1 MLSTDKTI
9 HLMRHGVTE
18 MNEYLGR
25 TPHPFGTLRFK
36 DPLLYDTRLTAR
48 GQSEAARAAA
58 RVARLK
64 QRPELLVVSPLTRA
78 LQTATIAFGDQPPCP
93 VHVEPLWRERLY
105 LSSDVGRH
113 PEQLQQEYPH
123 LSLDH
128 LPAVWWHTH
137 TPDDPLAIH
146 PEPEDVFS
154 QRMQQLQQW
163 IAARPERCIAVV
175 SHWGV
180 LQALTG
186 QDFENC
192 ELQTLRLSELFVSP
206 SPAAAS

>member
-1 MLSTDKTI
+1 MG
-9 HLMRHGVTE
+9 HL
-18 MNEYLGR
+18 
-25 TPHPFGTLRFK
+25 
-36 DPLLYDTRLTAR
+36 LLYTAR
-48 GQSEAARAAA
+48 GIHTICMREPAAD
-58 RVARLK
+58 VC
-64 QRPELLVVSPLTRA
+64 RA
-78 LQTATIAFGDQPPCP
+78 LRVCHA
-93 VHVEPLWRERLY
+93 
-105 LSSDVGRH
+105 
-113 PEQLQQEYPH
+113 
-123 LSLDH
+123 
-128 LPAVWWHTH
+128 
-137 TPDDPLAIH
+137 
-146 PEPEDVFS
+146 DVFS